1 MSEAPVLRG
10 ARVTLRGP
18 RERDID
24 DRFAAGKPDE
34 YVYMC
39 GGDRTENDEHP
50 PRDVWVK
57 WNQRE
62 TAPKEGEIS
71 WRMEAEGICIGS
83 IRLHQIS
90 MCDHSARLAI
100 GIWNI
105 DYLSKGLGT
114 EAIRLVLGY
123 AFDTMRLH
131 RVELTVLDYNLRG
144 IRCYEKCG
152 FRREGVLRESAF
164 IEGEYHSDIIM
175 SILEPEYRSMC
186 GGTCIT
192 EPEGKGNV

>member
-1 MSEAPVLRG
+1 MNGVPVLRG

-24 DRFAAGKPDE
+24 DRYAAGKPNE

-39 GGDRTENDEHP
+39 GGSRAGNDEHP
-50 PRDVWVK
+50 PRDVWVR

-62 TAPKEGEIS
+62 LAPKEGELS

-83 IRLHQIS
+83 IRLHRIS
-90 MCDHSARLAI
+90 EADRSARLAI
-100 GIWNI
+100 GIWNLA
-105 DYLSKGLGT
+105 YLSKGYGT
-114 EAIRLVLGY
+114 EAIWLVLGY
-123 AFDTMRLH
+123 AFEKMELH

-152 FRREGVLRESAF
+152 FRREGILRESAY
-164 IEGEYHSDIIM
+164 IEGEYHSDIMM
-175 SILEPEYRSMC
+175 SVLESEYWSMRAK
-186 GGTCIT
+186 T
-192 EPEGKGNV
+192 ES